1 MSIQTEV
8 TRITEARNSI
18 RTKLVALG
26 LATVSDK
33 LDTLATKINGII
45 DRNGGGGTISTKEGK
60 VNLPAGY
67 YDGTGS
73 VSISTTEQNKIVA
86 GNIKQGITIL
96 GVEGTYA
103 GSGANLQSKKVT
115 PTTSEQDVTADAGY
129 DGLSQVTVE
138 AIPDNFI
145 EKSGTAVAADVLSGK
160 TFINSSGIAS
170 GTMVNAAAKS
180 YTLGLAKES
189 DTITAGYYNGSGTVS
204 IDNSIEDA
212 LSEI

>member
-1 MSIQTEV
+1 MSIQTEI
-8 TRITEARNSI
+8 TRILEARDSI

-33 LDTLATKINGII
+33 LDALAAKINGIV
-45 DRNGGGGTISTKEGK
+45 DRNGGGGSISTKAGSI
-60 VNLPAGY
+60 NIPAGY

-73 VSISTTEQNKIVA
+73 VNISTTEQNKIIP

-96 GVEGTYA
+96 GIKGTYA
-103 GSGANLQSKKVT
+103 GSGANLQSKTVT
-115 PTTSEQDVTADAGY
+115 PTKSKQDVTADEGY
-129 DGLSQVTVE
+129 DGLSQVTVN

-145 EKSGTAVAADVLSGK
+145 EKSGTATAADVLSGK
-160 TFINSSGIAS
+160 TFINSSGTATGS
-170 GTMVNAAAKS
+170 MVNAAAKS

-204 IDNSIEDA
+204 IDDSIETA
-212 LSEI
+212 LAAI

>member
-45 DRNGGGGTISTKEGK
+45 DRNGGGGTISTKNSK
-60 VNLPAGY
+60 VNIPAGY

-96 GVEGTYA
+96 GVEGTFA
-103 GSGANLQSKKVT
+103 GSGANLQSKTVT
-115 PTTSEQDVTADAGY
+115 PTTSEQDVTADEGY

-160 TFINSSGIAS
+160 TFINSSGTAS

-180 YTLGLAKES
+180 YTLGLTKES